1 IIKSSCNESFTE
13 KPNRKN
19 NSPCQSFKHM
29 IGVALLAGIGF
40 TMSLFISCLAFSNPQ
55 YVEQAKYG
63 VLIASVLAGI
73 LGTLLLR
80 GTAKNQIGLKK

>member
-1 IIKSSCNESFTE
+1 MDPLPKSPIEKIIAPVSC
-13 KPNRKN
+13 
-19 NSPCQSFKHM
+19 FKHM
-29 IGVALLAGIGF
+29 IGVALLVGIGF
-40 TMSLFISCLAFSNPQ
+40 AMSLFISGFAFSNPQ

-63 VLIASVLAGI
+63 ILIASVLAGI